1 MLEIIENIELTE
13 SDLPPPRATW
23 RRIQKFAI
31 TFNGYEYH
39 GEFLSLANV
48 ANEATSIYR
57 KYKRLPAGLS
67 DLRACLFF
75 ESRRWHHLGG
85 NPHVPAMI
93 YVRALVEKIR
103 GIVRF
108 KRMLLNSIYPDLNS
122 LPS

>member
-57 KYKRLPAGLS
+57 KHKRLPAGLS

-75 ESRRWHHLGG
+75 EFRRWHHLGEK
-85 NPHVPAMI
+85 PHRPAMI
-93 YVRALVEKIR
+93 YIRALVENIR

-108 KRMLLNSIYPDLNS
+108 KHMLLNLTPPGLNP